1 MENRIIDKVAL
12 IHIANK
18 KVLSTRSK
26 SKNKLYFPG
35 GKREN
40 NESDLE
46 CLKREI
52 TEELNVDIVE
62 STVKFFGF
70 FEAPADGHKIGVTVQ
85 MLCYLADFTGILE
98 TANEIE
104 SFEWITYKDKNRTS
118 AVDHLILDK
127 LKSMNLID

>member
-52 TEELNVDIVE
+52 TE
-62 STVKFFGF
+62 
-70 FEAPADGHKIGVTVQ
+70 
-85 MLCYLADFTGILE
+85 
-98 TANEIE
+98 
-104 SFEWITYKDKNRTS
+104 ITYKDKNRTS